1 MSKAATYRKNYYKK
15 KNKPNYKINSN
26 VEDRMVGRILIMGGS
41 IVKLHNNWHDTKKYK
56 VGGRSWGI
64 I

>member
-1 MSKAATYRKNYYKK
+1 MSKASAYRKNYYKK

-56 VGGRSWGI
+56 VGGRA
-64 I
+64 